1 MKKFKYRLEPIL
13 KIKSHAEKQRQKEHA
28 AALQQV
34 YRQKEQLSAIDTER
48 DRTFAFQRIK
58 LQGSIQTQQLL
69 AASRY
74 LVRLKRDTMTGTEL
88 LKGLERES
96 ERKRQLLVQAAKE
109 RKVYEKLRERRQ
121 AKFNQDVELQERKML
136 DELAVVTFVHRHRR

>member
-28 AALQQV
+28 ATLQQV
-34 YRQKEQLSAIDTER
+34 NRQKEQLSEIDAER
-48 DRTFAFQRIK
+48 ENTFAFQRTR
-58 LQGSIQTQQLL
+58 LQGPIQTQQLL

-88 LKGLERES
+88 LRGLERES
-96 ERKRQLLVQAAKE
+96 ERKRKLLVQAAKE
-109 RKVYEKLRERRQ
+109 RKIYEKLRERRQ
-121 AKFNQDVELQERKML
+121 AKFNQEVESQDRKAL

>member
-34 YRQKEQLSAIDTER
+34 YRQKEQLSAIDAER
-48 DRTFAFQRIK
+48 RKTFDFQRSK
-58 LQGSIQTQQLL
+58 LQGTIQTPQLL

-74 LVRLKRDTMTGTEL
+74 LVRLKRDTITGSEL
-88 LKGLERES
+88 LRGLERES
-96 ERKRQLLVQAAKE
+96 ERKRLMLVQAAKE
-109 RKVYEKLRERRQ
+109 RKIYEKLKERRQ
-121 AKFNQDVELQERKML
+121 AKFNQEVEQHDRKTL